1 MSAIPHAPT
10 SQSSRPA
17 DAGSEL
23 RLREIPYNYTSLAD
37 REIVIRLLRNGAWEL
52 LSKLRDERRTGRSA
66 RMLYE
71 VLGDIWVV
79 ERNPFLQD
87 DLLANPRWR
96 RDPKDT
102 IRDNKVVQL
111 LATAREAVRRF
122 ETRFNDDAADL
133 DADYIVVEVAKNL
146 LGPDWLTE
154 YVRRANTGGIERVL
168 V

>member
-1 MSAIPHAPT
+1 
-10 SQSSRPA
+10 
-17 DAGSEL
+17 
-23 RLREIPYNYTSLAD
+23 
-37 REIVIRLLRNGAWEL
+37 
-52 LSKLRDERRTGRSA
+52 
-66 RMLYE
+66 
-71 VLGDIWVV
+71 LGEIWVV

-87 DLLANPRWR
+87 DLLANPRRRRQLIEALHHRLHEVERR

-111 LATAREAVRRF
+111 LAAAREAVRRF

>member
-37 REIVIRLLRNGAWEL
+37 REIVIRLLGNAPWEW
-52 LSKLRDERRTGRSA
+52 LSELRDKRRTGRSA

-87 DLLANPRWR
+87 DLLANRRRR
-96 RDPKDT
+96 RDPTDT

-111 LATAREAVRRF
+111 LAAAREAVRRF